1 MAVNNAAPA
10 KSKKDLAEQLG
21 VSRQSLYYKPK
32 LPEKDLKLKYEI
44 EKVMEKHKRYGHKR
58 IADDLKINKKRI
70 LRVMKLF
77 HLKPKRTRK
86 PPFKPEDQNQAP
98 MDIPNLLK
106 ETIIDAPNLAYA
118 SDFTYLPCFGKFIY
132 LATIEDVF
140 TREILGWEVSTK
152 HNTDLVASAMINA
165 LRCHPAPKLAH
176 SDQGSEYRSRAYRE
190 LLEYFGIKCSMSQK
204 ACPWQN
210 GKQESFYSEF
220 KLELG
225 HSEAYPTLGELIEA
239 IALQIHYYNHERI
252 HTALRCPPVVFAAR
266 FTKIEKIEK
275 IQKNLIFQDASN
287 ILSV

>member
-1 MAVNNAAPA
+1 MAVNSSSPA
-10 KSKKDLAEQLG
+10 KSKKQLAKELG

-32 LPEKDLKLKYEI
+32 LPAKDLKLKYEI
-44 EKVMEKHKRYGHKR
+44 EKVMVKHKRYGHKR
-58 IADDLKINKKRI
+58 IADELEINKKRI

-77 HLKPKRTRK
+77 NIKPLRRRK

-106 ETIIDAPNLAYA
+106 ETIIDAPNIAYA
-118 SDFTYLPCFGKFIY
+118 SDFTYLPYFGKFIY

-152 HNTDLVASAMINA
+152 HNADLVASAMKNA
-165 LRCHPAPKLAH
+165 LQYHPAPLLAH
-176 SDQGSEYRSRAYRE
+176 SDQGSEYRSKIYRA

-204 ACPWQN
+204 ASPWQN

-225 HSEAYPTLGELIEA
+225 HPEAYPTLGELIEA
-239 IALQIHYYNHERI
+239 IAKQIHYYNHERI
-252 HTALRCPPVVFAAR
+252 HTALRCPPAIFAAR
-266 FTKIEKIEK
+266 FKKFKK
-275 IQKNLIFQDASN
+275 IQKNLIFQEISN
-287 ILSV
+287 IPSV